1 MTLRIYLRVYR
12 AAGFTDESYIGFPV
26 SLSHFTS
33 LRSLAINATLND
45 KIFDLWESIGGLI
58 STGSLNSGIRILSIR
73 FTWRPPRKCVNSDYI
88 SSGLEL
94 VLGKTEVLDPLLEA
108 FFDQLTTLS
117 LDMRYAWPINLHDE
131 LYNEA
136 LTRFSQPATEGV
148 LRKNLPRISQMV
160 CLNVSVSHSKEL

>member
-1 MTLRIYLRVYR
+1 MVAPKELSVGESSVKVSEVEGIRRMIR
-12 AAGFTDESYIGFPV
+12 ASLHRGEKVAEDRECSESY
-26 SLSHFTS
+26 
-33 LRSLAINATLND
+33 
-45 KIFDLWESIGGLI
+45 LWESIGALI
-58 STGSLNSGIRILSIR
+58 STGSLNSGIQILSIR

-136 LTRFSQPATEGV
+136 LTHFSQPAIEGV